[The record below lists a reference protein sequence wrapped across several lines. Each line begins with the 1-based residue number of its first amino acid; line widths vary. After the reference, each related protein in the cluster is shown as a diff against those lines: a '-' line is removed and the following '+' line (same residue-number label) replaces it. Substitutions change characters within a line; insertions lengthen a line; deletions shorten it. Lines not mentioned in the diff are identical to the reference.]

1 MLANRKFNGISGQTE
16 MNSILQ
22 QYQYQSSSTCN
33 SSLGFF
39 HDVIQEGGK
48 CFSAIVPH
56 ALNGGNE
63 NFEGEIKE
71 ITAEEAKRLVN
82 TQYAK

>member
-1 MLANRKFNGISGQTE
+1 M
-16 MNSILQ
+16 
-22 QYQYQSSSTCN
+22 
-33 SSLGFF
+33 
-39 HDVIQEGGK
+39 IQEGGK

-82 TQYAK
+82 TYYAK